1 MHEYLSTVP
10 FDLYQLHLF
19 HLVARTRSF
28 TEAARMAGLTQS
40 AMTRQ
45 IRAMEISLG
54 VDLFERTTRHVALTA
69 PGRLLLEKSGV
80 ILDTTGGL
88 VKDLQARF
96 NLSPKVLR
104 IGIARSIG
112 LGYLPGY
119 FFGFQ
124 KKHPAVRLLISQ
136 GNSNELL
143 EKVETRELD
152 AGLVC
157 PPRSFPR
164 SLQITHRFTDAFT
177 FIAPPSASGTTGARQ
192 MSVQELEKQF
202 GTERWLLIRREGNT
216 GALFARWLK
225 QQNCDLQPAMELDS
239 FDMIVSLVSLGL
251 GVSLVPHRVLPLY
264 AQRRSVHR
272 INIKNTFQRELAVVV
287 RKNRVIPEPLR
298 SFVDGV
304 LF

>member
-1 MHEYLSTVP
+1 
-10 FDLYQLHLF
+10 
-19 HLVARTRSF
+19 
-28 TEAARMAGLTQS
+28 MAGLTQS

-69 PGRLLLEKSGV
+69 PGRLLLEKSAV
-80 ILDTTGGL
+80 ILEATGGL
-88 VKDLQARF
+88 VKDMQAQF
-96 NLSPKVLR
+96 SLGPKVLR

-124 KKHPAVRLLISQ
+124 RKHPSVRLLISQ
-136 GNSNELL
+136 GDSNELL
-143 EKVETRELD
+143 DMVETRELD

-157 PPRSFPR
+157 PPRSLPR
-164 SLQITHRFTDAFT
+164 SLQITHRFIDAFT
-177 FIAPPSASGTTGARQ
+177 FIAPPSASGNTVAHQ
-192 MSVQELEKQF
+192 MSVKELEKQF

-225 QQNCDLQPAMELDS
+225 QQSCDLQPAMELDS

-251 GVSLVPHRVLPLY
+251 GISVVPHRVLPLY
-264 AQRRSVHR
+264 AQRRAVQR
-272 INIKNTFQRELAVVV
+272 IGIKNTFQRELAVVV
-287 RKNRVIPEPLR
+287 RKNRVMPEPLR